1 VPFTTR
7 RLPPPSKDQAPR
19 LTVLL
24 PRGPNILAFVSLT
37 LALVVPA
44 AIFFVG
50 AAAVAVGFRLDF
62 WPGLLA
68 LVGAS
73 LTSIGAIYSGI
84 AAVRHAGGS
93 REPAARRGMALLGLG
108 LGYADVAGIIAFV
121 VWTLIRAIQSVH
133 IGG

>member
-1 VPFTTR
+1 MPFTTR

-24 PRGPNILAFVSLT
+24 PRGPNILAFVGLT

-68 LVGAS
+68 LAGAS
-73 LTSIGAIYSGI
+73 PTSIGATYSGI

-93 REPAARRGMALLGLG
+93 PGPAARRAMALLGPG
-108 LGYADVAGIIAFV
+108 
-121 VWTLIRAIQSVH
+121 
-133 IGG
+133 